1 MQQDLISW
9 ECLLET
15 GGLGGSGGSGG
26 SGGVLERVWVERAVM
41 RRRLE
46 RENGIE

>member
-15 GGLGGSGGSGG
+15 GGSGGSGG